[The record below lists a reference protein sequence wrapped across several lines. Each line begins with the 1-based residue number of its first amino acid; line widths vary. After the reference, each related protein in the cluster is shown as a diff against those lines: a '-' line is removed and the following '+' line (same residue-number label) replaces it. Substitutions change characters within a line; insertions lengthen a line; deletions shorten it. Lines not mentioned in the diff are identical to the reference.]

1 MDEVDRRRAQTVLHD
16 VDLVM
21 AGAGLSNRVATE
33 VGSPDG
39 GAAHVL
45 VTLKEPTEDL
55 AIQVKQELAE
65 RYLRLA
71 PCGPA
76 VAGTALEQ
84 LARGAQVAVEPAPSG
99 R

>member
-21 AGAGLSNRVATE
+21 AGAGLSDRVATK

-39 GAAHVL
+39 GAARVL
-45 VTLKEPTEDL
+45 VTLREPTEDL

-65 RYLRLA
+65 RYFRLA
-71 PCGPA
+71 TCEPA
-76 VAGTALEQ
+76 VAGAPVDQ
-84 LARGAQVAVEPAPSG
+84 LARGVQVAVEPASSG